1 MNHESSKKSIVKQRQ
16 CSGQPATQHNTWG
29 AGSNF
34 DQYHDNDHDHDHDHD
49 HGMPITVVSQG
60 FQKV

>member
-34 DQYHDNDHDHDHDHD
+34 DQYHDHDHDNDHY
-49 HGMPITVVSQG
+49 HRMHITVVSQG